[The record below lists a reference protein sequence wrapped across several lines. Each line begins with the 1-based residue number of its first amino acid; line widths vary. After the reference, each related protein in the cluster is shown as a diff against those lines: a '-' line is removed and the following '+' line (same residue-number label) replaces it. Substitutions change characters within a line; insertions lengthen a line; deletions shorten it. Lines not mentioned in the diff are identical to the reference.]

1 MPLREDLYAIERVL
15 MKGIYVLLTSRK
27 EYFDEQQ
34 SHPEKKAVSGK
45 PVLWRRDQFSQLQLK
60 PVQKLKV

>member
-1 MPLREDLYAIERVL
+1 ML
-15 MKGIYVLLTSRK
+15 MKRICVLLTSRK
-27 EYFDEQQ
+27 EYNDEQK

-45 PVLWRRDQFSQLQLK
+45 PVLWRRDRFNQLQSK